1 VASWVRDRALVE
13 VVRAR
18 TSEHSCLACECYA
31 IHTMIDAMI
40 DQIRALDLDREYRA
54 LTIHVT
60 VTNLVAL
67 EQLADEQQS
76 LPIEV
81 ARRVADIQLR
91 VVLDLAGRLRWLES
105 MCVDPSIDPGVR
117 VGLSAILRNL
127 TNGSDLL
134 PVIDSEAAVLLE
146 PAMLFHSLLSRLR
159 PWLPPMGPALEPDS
173 VLELLQLGI
182 ADYLHP
188 LLHQRFELLWQQF
201 HQLRQLPLAR
211 LSLLSDPPRIDDDR
225 LRRLLEDRQLRARVC
240 PPAPSWMATRRL
252 DELTARPNT
261 RHWYKSGEL
270 TG

>member
-1 VASWVRDRALVE
+1 VSADERF
-13 VVRAR
+13 
-18 TSEHSCLACECYA
+18 ACECYA
-31 IHTMIDAMI
+31 VDKMIDVMI

-67 EQLADEQQS
+67 EQLADEQRQ

-81 ARRVADIQLR
+81 ARRVAGIQLR

-105 MCVDPSIDPGVR
+105 MCVDPAIDPGVR

-146 PAMLFHSLLSRLR
+146 PALLFHSLLSRLR
-159 PWLPPMGPALEPDS
+159 PWLPPLGPALEPDS

-201 HQLRQLPLAR
+201 HQLRQAPLAR

-240 PPAPSWMATRRL
+240 PPAPSWMASSLVTRRI
-252 DELTARPNT
+252 DELPARPNT